1 MSRCRASSAS
11 TTPSA
16 GCPILRLARERAAF
30 IHFDMEQYDAKD
42 ITLQLFR
49 ELLTES
55 EFAELDAG
63 IVIQAYLKDSYVDL
77 ADLVAWSSQR
87 SRPITV
93 RLVKGA

>member
-16 GCPILRLARERAAF
+16 GCVRSYGWHVSEPLHPLRHGAVRRQGHHPPALPR
-30 IHFDMEQYDAKD
+30 
-42 ITLQLFR
+42 
-49 ELLTES
+49 LLTES

-77 ADLVAWSSQR
+77 ADLVALVFAAQQAHH
-87 SRPITV
+87 RPAGE
-93 RLVKGA
+93 GA